1 MSDLTVEQIA
11 ALKAQGF
18 HFRATPFGEVRFTEE
33 EEAEWAAET
42 AARQAEVA
50 AAPLPAEV
58 PMHKISKAALIT
70 TWPGHDNLDAAIR
83 ATFASFPHPQN
94 VLALAEYDRAANFVT
109 SGATTQATKAA
120 LGMSDAQF
128 RDLVLLAV
136 SMA

>member
-1 MSDLTVEQIA
+1 
-11 ALKAQGF
+11 
-18 HFRATPFGEVRFTEE
+18 
-33 EEAEWAAET
+33 
-42 AARQAEVA
+42 
-50 AAPLPAEV
+50 
-58 PMHKISKAALIT
+58 MHKIFKAALIT
-70 TWPGHDNLDAAIR
+70 PWPGHDSLDAAIR
-83 ATFASFPHPQN
+83 ATFASFSHPQN